1 MCYFDWFRKRTANEA
16 IFSDSAVIW
25 KSMLSPVAK
34 VEKLR
39 TLKSPALKTLGMLP
53 PGLTVSLEANVF
65 GSSLQIF
72 PWWALTSFHIMSWVF
87 LKLLPLWDASKPHE
101 GPGEAGLVQEDLSE
115 PGAACRD
122 GGNICATSGKLG
134 RHRALPRDVKHF
146 LEILSAW
153 RKEMSCCP
161 PLLELVEEFGQLQ
174 VGLGKM
180 HLFCLFL
187 FFF

>member
-1 MCYFDWFRKRTANEA
+1 
-16 IFSDSAVIW
+16 
-25 KSMLSPVAK
+25 
-34 VEKLR
+34 
-39 TLKSPALKTLGMLP
+39 
-53 PGLTVSLEANVF
+53 
-65 GSSLQIF
+65 
-72 PWWALTSFHIMSWVF
+72 MSWVF

-134 RHRALPRDVKHF
+134 RHRALPCDVKHF

-161 PLLELVEEFGQLQ
+161 PPAGACGGVWAAAGRI
-174 VGLGKM
+174 GKDAFV
-180 HLFCLFL
+180 LPTFIFL
-187 FFF
+187 FKMCFFKPHFEAVHF